1 FFIFHFLSVSCWSL
15 LVLVAAEVE
24 VYPLII
30 YDELRTE
37 RICPYCFQFL
47 VPDNHRVRLKPKMKV
62 TPQIEKILK
71 REANNHKLNMK
82 QTKLLKKYRDS
93 RSVLLVTCNSCNKTT
108 RHYGKSRDFLATM
121 THHSGTSTIK
131 SGLKTPDRKIPS
143 ANKMTP
149 ASCSRSGS
157 KGKSP
162 SSLPRTCVPGQAT
175 TNSFSKTPQNSKLH
189 FSKLKW
195 MLNLEEKEK
204 SQKEDL
210 KTFLTLL

>member
-1 FFIFHFLSVSCWSL
+1 
-15 LVLVAAEVE
+15 
-24 VYPLII
+24 
-30 YDELRTE
+30 
-37 RICPYCFQFL
+37 ICPYCFQFL

-62 TPQIEKILK
+62 TAQIERVLR
-71 REANNHKLNMK
+71 REAKNHKLNMK
-82 QTKLLKKYRDS
+82 QTKLLRKYRDS

-108 RHYGKSRDFLATM
+108 KHYGNSRDFLAIM
-121 THHSGTSTIK
+121 THHSATPTIR

-149 ASCSRSGS
+149 ASCSKSGS

-162 SSLPRTCVPGQAT
+162 SSLPRTYVPGQT
-175 TNSFSKTPQNSKLH
+175 PNNSFCKTPRNSKYH

-195 MLNLEEKEK
+195 MLNLEEKEE
-204 SQKEDL
+204 SQKADL